1 MTALR
6 FALKSVA
13 FYRQP
18 YLAVVFGVASAVA
31 VLAGSL
37 MVGSSVRA
45 SLVSIATQRL
55 GRTDAAIVA
64 ERPFSEGLA
73 ARLRT
78 ASPAVADAAP
88 VLALQGVVRHPS
100 SGRRATRV
108 SVYGVDA
115 RFFALHGSAGL
126 PPASSA
132 IRLSPALAT
141 ELGAA
146 PGDDILVRIARPTDI
161 PADSLHG
168 RRDDIGR
175 SVRLELEPAHADP
188 AADMREFSLSPGQA
202 PVRAV
207 FIALS
212 RLQRELDLPDR
223 VNALLLRGA
232 APGAPLGAPI
242 ESALSQAV
250 AAEDLGLKLRA
261 ADSGGVIVESAAGL
275 IPGAVATVVER
286 GAAKAGL
293 QTEPVLTW
301 LANGMTIA
309 GRSVPYSIV
318 TAVGPNGGGDA
329 GLAALLRARGDGPPP
344 IVLTA
349 WAADDLQAKAGDALD
364 LEYYRWTDEGRLVTD
379 RASFLVAGI
388 VPMRGPAIDRQWA
401 PDYPGI
407 TGTKNFADW
416 DPPFP
421 IDLKRVRQKDEDY
434 WDQYRTA
441 PKAFLPLEVG
451 QRLWRSRHG
460 QATSIRVGVRP
471 GSDRGQTGVR
481 PGSDPILETIASLAR
496 EVSPADAGLKVID
509 IRAQTL
515 SASAGATDFGAYFS
529 YFSFFLMVAALLLA
543 GLFFRLSLEERQ
555 AQVGVLRA
563 SGLTSGDVR
572 RLLLTEGVLV
582 VLPAVVL
589 GAALAVGWAAL
600 MMYGLRTWWVDAVGT
615 TLLELHVDPVML
627 AIGAAGG
634 AVAAIL
640 AIVMTVR
647 AASRTS
653 PRNLLTGAMTAVAG
667 SSRSRARAIAIA
679 ALLTAIL
686 MSVLAGAGVV
696 AASGAFFGA
705 GTLVLVAG
713 LAGFGG
719 WLRSRAAS
727 NRLAPESRRGRLT
740 RLGLANASWRPGR
753 SLTSVG
759 LVAAA
764 VFLLVSVDSFRKRV
778 DASAAGSPGTG
789 GFALIAQ
796 SELPIVHDVSSPEG
810 WREAGLDDSAGSPL
824 AGVTLMGLRLRPGD
838 DASCLNLYQPRRPR
852 IAGVPRRMMETAP
865 FVFAR
870 SLASTDA
877 ERANPWQLLGPP
889 DRDGIVP
896 AIVDATSL
904 QYVLHS
910 GVGEVIEVDADTA
923 RPIRLRIVGS
933 LADSVLQGEILIGD
947 AAFSRLFPDL
957 PGYRMFLAAV
967 PGAPEAR
974 DAAARALEQTL
985 ADFGFDAE
993 DAAERLESFHR
1004 VENTYLSTFQALGGL
1019 GLALGCLGLVAV
1031 VARNVLERR
1040 RELALLGASGY
1051 TGGDLQKVVASEH
1064 VSLVA
1069 AGLIVGVAAALVA
1082 VAPVV
1087 YARGGALPWAAL
1099 VWLAPVAAAGLLS
1112 AILATRRV
1120 RRLPLVPSLRRE

>member
-1 MTALR
+1 MTILR
-6 FALKSVA
+6 LALKSVA

-37 MVGSSVRA
+37 MVGASVRA
-45 SLVSIATQRL
+45 SLISIAIARL
-55 GRTDAAIVA
+55 GRTDAAIVT
-64 ERPFSEGLA
+64 ERPFSDSLA
-73 ARLRT
+73 ARLKQQT
-78 ASPAVADAAP
+78 PALADAAP
-88 VLALQGVVRHPS
+88 LLALQGVVRHPT

-108 SVYGVDA
+108 SVFGVDE
-115 RFFALHGSAGL
+115 RFFALHGSTAA
-126 PPASSA
+126 PPATSA
-132 IRLSPALAT
+132 VRLSPALAT

-146 PGDDILVRIARPTDI
+146 PGDDLLIRIARPTDI

-168 RRDDIGR
+168 RKEEIGR
-175 SVRLELEPAHADP
+175 TMRLEMVAPQPAEAS
-188 AADMREFSLSPGQA
+188 DMREFSLSPGQA

-212 RLQRELDLPDR
+212 RLQRELDVAGR
-223 VNALLLRGA
+223 ANALLLTGTSQ
-232 APGAPLGAPI
+232 GAPLGPAVA
-242 ESALSQAV
+242 SALPQV
-250 AAEDLGLKLRA
+250 IEPVDLGLTMRA
-261 ADSGGVIVESAAGL
+261 ADAGGVIVESAAGL
-275 IPGAVATVVER
+275 IPDAIATVLER
-286 GAAKAGL
+286 GAAKASL
-293 QTEPVLTW
+293 RVEPVLTW
-301 LANGMTIA
+301 LANGLSVG
-309 GRSVPYSIV
+309 GRTVPYSIV
-318 TAVGPNGGGDA
+318 TAVGPGGGGDA
-329 GLAALLRARGDGPPP
+329 ALGAMLQSGAGDPPP

-349 WAADDLQAKAGDALD
+349 WAAEDLQARPGDALE

-379 RASFLVAGI
+379 KSPFRVAGVI
-388 VPMRGPAIDRQWA
+388 PMRGSAIDRQWA

-407 TGTKNFADW
+407 TATKSFADW

-421 IDLKRVRQKDEDY
+421 IDLKRVRPKDEAY
-434 WDQYRTA
+434 WEQYRTA
-441 PKAFLPLEVG
+441 PKAFLPLEAG

-460 QATSIRVGVRP
+460 QITSMRLLGDGIA
-471 GSDRGQTGVR
+471 SDRVMGIVT
-481 PGSDPILETIASLAR
+481 SLAR
-496 EVSPADAGLKVID
+496 EVNPTSAGLTVID
-509 IRAQTL
+509 IRAQAL
-515 SASAGATDFGAYFS
+515 AASQGATDFGAYFS

-555 AQVGVLRA
+555 SQIGVLRA
-563 SGLTSGDVR
+563 AGLTSGDVR
-572 RLLLTEGVLV
+572 RVLVTEGTLV
-582 VLPAVVL
+582 VVPAVVL

-615 TLLELHVDPVML
+615 TLLTLHVDPATL

-634 AVAAIL
+634 AVAALL
-640 AIVMTVR
+640 AILLTVR
-647 AASRTS
+647 ATSRES
-653 PRNLLTGAMTAVAG
+653 PRSLLTGAAG
-667 SSRSRARAIAIA
+667 AGVGTSRSRARGMAIG
-679 ALLTAIL
+679 ALGAAIL
-686 MSVLAGAGVV
+686 VSALAGLGVM
-696 AASGAFFGA
+696 AAAGAFFGA
-705 GTLVLVAG
+705 GSLVLIAG
-713 LAGFGG
+713 LAGCGA
-719 WLRSRAAS
+719 WLRARATGT
-727 NRLAPESRRGRLT
+727 RLAPRSGRGRLV

-789 GFALIAQ
+789 GFALIAE
-796 SELPIVHDVSSPEG
+796 SELPIVHDLSSPEG
-810 WREAGLDDSAGSPL
+810 WRAAGLDDAAGSPL

-852 IAGVPRRMMETAP
+852 IAGVPRRMTDTAP

-870 SLASTDA
+870 SLATTDA
-877 ERANPWQLLGPP
+877 ERANPWQLLGAA
-889 DRDGIVP
+889 DQQGVVP

-910 GVGEVIEVDADTA
+910 AVGEEFVVDADTA

-933 LADSVLQGEILIGD
+933 LADSVLQGEILIGE
-947 AAFSRLFPDL
+947 AAFTQLFPEL

-967 PGAPEAR
+967 PGTTPEVR
-974 DAAARALEQTL
+974 DGAARALEE
-985 ADFGFDAE
+985 AFSDFGFVAE
-993 DAAERLESFHR
+993 DAARRLESFHR

-1051 TGGDLQKVVASEH
+1051 TGGDLQVVVAAEH
-1064 VSLVA
+1064 LSLVA

-1082 VAPVV
+1082 VAPVL
-1087 YARGGALPWAAL
+1087 YARGGALPWTAL
-1099 VWLAPVAAAGLLS
+1099 VWLAPVAVAGLLS
-1112 AILATRRV
+1112 ATLATRRV